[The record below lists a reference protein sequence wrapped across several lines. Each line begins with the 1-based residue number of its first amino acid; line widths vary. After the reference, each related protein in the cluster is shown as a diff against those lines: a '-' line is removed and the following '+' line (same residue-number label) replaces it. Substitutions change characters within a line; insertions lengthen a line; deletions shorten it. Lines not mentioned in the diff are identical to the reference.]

1 MVKKKSAKVK
11 TAATGTKKKAKN
23 SLVANINRRKKAG
36 ISRKKKDSTISSD
49 AYKDMEKG
57 WPDSKKNARRSK

>member
-1 MVKKKSAKVK
+1 MAKKKSAN
-11 TAATGTKKKAKN
+11 APASGSTKKTKN

-49 AYKDMEKG
+49 AYEKMEEG
-57 WPDSKKNARRSK
+57 WPKKKKAK